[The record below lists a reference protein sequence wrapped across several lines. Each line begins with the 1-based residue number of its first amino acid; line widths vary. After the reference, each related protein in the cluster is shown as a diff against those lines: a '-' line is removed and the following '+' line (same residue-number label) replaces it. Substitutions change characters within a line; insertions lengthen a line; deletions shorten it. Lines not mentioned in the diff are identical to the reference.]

1 MITKNVSRKIPFYIT
16 GLMLV
21 FIFHDFPRY
30 GVMFPSSIYAI
41 IIIALTVFLFR
52 NTISNDNKLLLSL
65 FRCMF

>member
-1 MITKNVSRKIPFYIT
+1 MITKNVSRKNPFYIT

-41 IIIALTVFLFR
+41 IIIALTVFSVSKYY
-52 NTISNDNKLLLSL
+52 IK
-65 FRCMF
+65 